1 MQHSTANQTPVAATA
16 INMTTEDIADAEDGV
31 HHADGEFR
39 RLSGDLMDAMTESQ
53 AAVIRS
59 AKNILAD
66 RMREPGDN
74 LTSAGDLCDWLRLH
88 LTDKEREVFW
98 CLALVDQ
105 NRLLAAEALFS
116 GTLTKVET
124 HQREICKFLLAH
136 NASLRLHLTDKER
149 EVFWCLAL
157 DDQNRLLAAEA
168 LFSGTLT
175 KVETH
180 QREICKF
187 LLAHNASRAIFAHN
201 HPVLGHNLPSD
212 GDWLQTHTLRV
223 TLGLLEIDL
232 VDHLIVCGMDVR
244 RVSEFDRPRETKLT
258 PSSPPHEERL
268 HIVERFLAGALRYL
282 RMIDPNEA
290 EPATLLV
297 TAAYREAAA

>member
-136 NASLRLHLTDKER
+136 NAS
-149 EVFWCLAL
+149 
-157 DDQNRLLAAEA
+157 
-168 LFSGTLT
+168 
-175 KVETH
+175 
-180 QREICKF
+180 
-187 LLAHNASRAIFAHN
+187 RAIFAHN

-212 GDWLQTHTLRV
+212 GD
-223 TLGLLEIDL
+223 
-232 VDHLIVCGMDVR
+232 
-244 RVSEFDRPRETKLT
+244 
-258 PSSPPHEERL
+258 
-268 HIVERFLAGALRYL
+268 
-282 RMIDPNEA
+282 
-290 EPATLLV
+290 
-297 TAAYREAAA
+297 

>member
-1 MQHSTANQTPVAATA
+1 MQQVTKTKTPVAATA
-16 INMTTEDIADAEDGV
+16 INMTTEEIAVVEDGV
-31 HHADGEFR
+31 HHAAGEFR
-39 RLSGDLMDAMTESQ
+39 RLSGDLTESMTESQ

-59 AKNILAD
+59 AKTILAD
-66 RMREPGDN
+66 RMREPGEN
-74 LTSAGDLCDWLRLH
+74 LASAGDLCDW
-88 LTDKEREVFW
+88 
-98 CLALVDQ
+98 
-105 NRLLAAEALFS
+105 
-116 GTLTKVET
+116 
-124 HQREICKFLLAH
+124 
-136 NASLRLHLTDKER
+136 LRLHLTDKER

-232 VDHLIVCGMDVR
+232 VDHLVVCGMDVR
-244 RVSEFDRPRETKLT
+244 RVSEFDRPRETKVA

-268 HIVERFLAGALRYL
+268 RIVSRFLAGALRH
-282 RMIDPNEA
+282 MKVIDPNES
-290 EPATLLV
+290 ESATLLV
-297 TAAYREAAA
+297 TAAYREAIA